1 MKKVYNIASNA
12 GMNPNQFCKIRNGC
26 FANDVV
32 HDPYASSSLT
42 ASSSSSDTS
51 TNNNNN
57 NGAPTNPFLR
67 KIMAST
73 RISELLGV
81 EPVFAEKQSLLQQQQ
96 QRSNTINT
104 PSSSSDNNYDD
115 HNNNKRHW

>member
-1 MKKVYNIASNA
+1 MGYNIASNA

-26 FANDVV
+26 FANDVL
-32 HDPYASSSLT
+32 HDSYTSSSFT
-42 ASSSSSDTS
+42 ASSSSSDS
-51 TNNNNN
+51 SSSNNNNN
-57 NGAPTNPFLR
+57 NGAPTNPFFR

-96 QRSNTINT
+96 QQQRSNTI
-104 PSSSSDNNYDD
+104 SSPY
-115 HNNNKRHW
+115 